1 MKKDFESQLR
11 KQMEGYE
18 VAPPDDLWQRIEGN
32 LPTDPQLLS
41 HQENGRKSRV
51 AALRPWLAAAAAL
64 LLVVGGAGLLFHQHK
79 EKTTARVEITAN
91 PGGVPKQTAAE
102 TTQPTMVAANENLP
116 IANKPNS
123 FARVP
128 IINKVHE
135 NNPVLA
141 DNHPTE
147 GQKEMSEVINGD
159 ERQVIP
165 EGETTDNPPSAD
177 RPDVHT
183 ITVKTERQGQD
194 KVLQPQ
200 STIVAGIRND
210 DSRLMAAVHFDG
222 TLRGASGGVSPVY
235 MSDEMK
241 SNFAAIE
248 DYSNSGTR
256 FMDKATLTGFEER
269 KKYLPSAKFG
279 LSVSYRL
286 TDRWAV
292 QTGVNYMLQ
301 RTLLT
306 QKMKND
312 FLETQYNYEYI
323 GIPVGVTYKVRDIG
337 SWLTLYATAGA
348 EADFNFKAKAYV
360 DDVERAIRKD
370 RPLFAVTTAAGMQL
384 NLPLRFGFFVE
395 PGVIYYFDNGSA
407 VDTRMKDQ
415 PLNGSLLMGFRYAIK

>member
-1 MKKDFESQLR
+1 
-11 KQMEGYE
+11 
-18 VAPPDDLWQRIEGN
+18 
-32 LPTDPQLLS
+32 
-41 HQENGRKSRV
+41 
-51 AALRPWLAAAAAL
+51 
-64 LLVVGGAGLLFHQHK
+64 
-79 EKTTARVEITAN
+79 
-91 PGGVPKQTAAE
+91 
-102 TTQPTMVAANENLP
+102 
-116 IANKPNS
+116 
-123 FARVP
+123 
-128 IINKVHE
+128 
-135 NNPVLA
+135 
-141 DNHPTE
+141 
-147 GQKEMSEVINGD
+147 MSEVINGD